1 VGRRTPRNGSLFL
14 AIGVRTR
21 SSALLSRSRIGR
33 GFARFAS
40 LNHELPTHS
49 ADCLRLCSVAGGG
62 GVVVGALNLPTFA
75 TDFRMEIPQHY
86 QGASRHA

>member
-1 VGRRTPRNGSLFL
+1 LVL

-40 LNHELPTHS
+40 LEHGRPAGS
-49 ADCLRLCSVAGGG
+49 ARFLRLCSVAGGG
-62 GVVVGALNLPTFA
+62 GVVVGALSLPTFA

-86 QGASRHA
+86 QRASRHA